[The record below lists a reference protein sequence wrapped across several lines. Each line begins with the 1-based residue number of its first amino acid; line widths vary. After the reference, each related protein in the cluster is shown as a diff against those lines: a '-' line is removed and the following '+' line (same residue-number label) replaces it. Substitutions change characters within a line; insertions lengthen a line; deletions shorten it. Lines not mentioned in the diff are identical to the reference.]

1 VRSGATIGR
10 QEAPRG
16 KTLVGVRLRVHNPN
30 GQTVEFSGLRM
41 NSTIRLQL
49 PSGANPRATTDGPF
63 GEFARFRPQETA
75 EGWAYFELDSAPP
88 LAALKLAF
96 GSGNETEVVI
106 PFTGP
111 EQVVRS
117 RTFENVRSTD
127 VFRGLIWSVS
137 GGTVRLDIP
146 GQEANPGQEFVILKV
161 RATNPSPAEVQMRKA
176 PLFPQEGTEY
186 LRLEADNGVLLQ
198 PSAALNAL
206 PTEFPARAEQDALY
220 AWQIP
225 LGSQNPTLVILA
237 PDGSE
242 ARLPIGPL
250 PPP

>member
-1 VRSGATIGR
+1 MHQDTSGHLAGR
-10 QEAPRG
+10 IAAW
-16 KTLVGVRLRVHNPN
+16 
-30 GQTVEFSGLRM
+30 
-41 NSTIRLQL
+41 QL

-106 PFTGP
+106 PFSGP
-111 EQVVRS
+111 EQIVRS
-117 RTFENVRSTD
+117 RTFEHVRSTD

-137 GGTVRLDIP
+137 GGTLRLDVP

-186 LRLEADNGVLLQ
+186 LRLEAD
-198 PSAALNAL
+198 SAVLNAL

>member
-1 VRSGATIGR
+1 MGS
-10 QEAPRG
+10 
-16 KTLVGVRLRVHNPN
+16 
-30 GQTVEFSGLRM
+30 RM
-41 NSTIRLQL
+41 SWPGGDCSSVPCLK
-49 PSGANPRATTDGPF
+49 
-63 GEFARFRPQETA
+63 
-75 EGWAYFELDSAPP
+75 SAPP
-88 LAALKLAF
+88 SPAHGTAQVHEAPPTHLHLALSPPTELLSEEQLDAVVGGMRADWCD
-96 GSGNETEVVI
+96 SWGN
-106 PFTGP
+106 GY
-111 EQVVRS
+111 
-117 RTFENVRSTD
+117 
-127 VFRGLIWSVS
+127 
-137 GGTVRLDIP
+137 P

-242 ARLPIGPL
+242 ARLP
-250 PPP
+250 